1 MTIKNALLVDDS
13 KVARFALSKL
23 LENRDMEVNMAGSA
37 EEALDYLSTNNRPDV
52 IFMDHLMPGMNGV
65 EATKAIKGNP
75 ETAGI
80 PIIMCTSK
88 KSQSFTE
95 EARTFGVYN
104 ILTKPPQVDGL
115 SSVLEQLS
123 IDVSGG
129 TLPEPPELEFA
140 AEAEDE
146 EPLDIPSDASLE
158 LSPKAGAE
166 AEAKA
171 KTEEQEEQNVSDR
184 AQPQVVPLTSDLIEQ
199 ISRSAVKTHINNR
212 LHELLSSLFDEQFDH
227 LKRVLDETSKK
238 QETAIDERLNALTD
252 MIDTRTANLRD
263 DVAAEVNL
271 NLVQELSHVRKELSR
286 NNGFTA
292 ENMAEL
298 KDHITSV
305 QTIDTEF
312 WQTLQSEAIQ
322 QAHEISRETA
332 EDIAQRTIDLFI
344 SQQRSATSRIYTIG
358 LAVSLGVF
366 TIGIAFISGL
376 FG

>member
-1 MTIKNALLVDDS
+1 MMIKNALLVDDS

-37 EEALDYLSTNNRPDV
+37 EEALDYLSANNRPDV

-75 ETAGI
+75 DTAGI

-95 EARTFGVYN
+95 EARNFGVYN

-115 SSVLEQLS
+115 SSVLEQLD

-129 TLPEPPELEFA
+129 TLPEPPELDLA
-140 AEAEDE
+140 KDTKNE
-146 EPLDIPSDASLE
+146 EPLDIPENAALE
-158 LSPKAGAE
+158 LSPKPETQAQGPGE
-166 AEAKA
+166 I
-171 KTEEQEEQNVSDR
+171 

-199 ISRSAVKTHINNR
+199 IARSAVKTHINNR

-227 LKRVLDETSKK
+227 LKRVLDETSRK
-238 QETAIDERLNALTD
+238 QEATIDERLNAVTE
-252 MIDTRTANLRD
+252 MIDNRTSNLRD

-271 NLVQELSHVRKELSR
+271 NLVQELSHVRKELSQT
-286 NNGFTA
+286 NGFSA

-358 LAVSLGVF
+358 LAASLGIF
-366 TIGIAFISGL
+366 TLGIAFISGI

>member
-37 EEALDYLSTNNRPDV
+37 EEALDYLSSNNRPDV

-75 ETAGI
+75 DTAGI

-95 EARTFGVYN
+95 EARNFGVYN

-115 SSVLEQLS
+115 SSVLEQLD

-129 TLPEPPELEFA
+129 TLPEAPAPDFA

-146 EPLDIPSDASLE
+146 EPLDIPEDASLE
-158 LSPKAGAE
+158 LSPKSE
-166 AEAKA
+166 SE
-171 KTEEQEEQNVSDR
+171 DR
-184 AQPQVVPLTSDLIEQ
+184 GGDQANPPQVVPLTSDLIEQ
-199 ISRSAVKTHINNR
+199 IARSAVKTHINNR

-227 LKRVLDETSKK
+227 LKRVLDETSRK
-238 QETAIDERLNALTD
+238 QETTIEERLNAVTE
-252 MIDTRTANLRD
+252 MIDNRTSNLRD

-344 SQQRSATSRIYTIG
+344 SQQRASTSRIYTIG
-358 LAVSLGVF
+358 LAASLGVF
-366 TIGIAFISGL
+366 TVGIAFISGL

>member
-23 LENRDMEVNMAGSA
+23 LESRDMEVNMAGSA
-37 EEALDYLSTNNRPDV
+37 EEALDYLNSNNRPDV

-75 ETAGI
+75 DTAGI

-95 EARTFGVYN
+95 EARNFGVYN
-104 ILTKPPQVDGL
+104 ILTKPPQVEGL
-115 SSVLEQLS
+115 SSVLEQLDL
-123 IDVSGG
+123 DVSGG
-129 TLPEPPELEFA
+129 NLPEPPEFDFA
-140 AEAEDE
+140 EEAEDE
-146 EPLDIPSDASLE
+146 EPLDIPADASLDM
-158 LSPKAGAE
+158 SPKSE
-166 AEAKA
+166 A
-171 KTEEQEEQNVSDR
+171 TDGNRVDR
-184 AQPQVVPLTSDLIEQ
+184 PTSPQVVPLTSDLIEQ

-227 LKRVLDETSKK
+227 LKRVLDETSRK
-238 QETAIDERLNALTD
+238 QEAAVEERLNAVTE

-271 NLVQELSHVRKELSR
+271 NLVQELSHVRKELAR

-344 SQQRSATSRIYTIG
+344 SQQRATTSRVYTIG
-358 LAVSLGVF
+358 LAASLVVF
-366 TIGIAFISGL
+366 TIGIAFLSGL

>member
-23 LENRDMEVNMAGSA
+23 LESRDMEVNMAGSA
-37 EEALDYLSTNNRPDV
+37 EEALDYLNANNRPDV

-75 ETAGI
+75 DTAGI

-95 EARTFGVYN
+95 EARNFGVYN

-115 SSVLEQLS
+115 SSVLEQLNM
-123 IDVSGG
+123 DVTGG
-129 TLPEPPELEFA
+129 TLPEPPEMDFA
-140 AEAEDE
+140 DEAYDE
-146 EPLDIPSDASLE
+146 EPLDIPADASLE
-158 LSPKAGAE
+158 LSPKS
-166 AEAKA
+166 
-171 KTEEQEEQNVSDR
+171 EQDSVGPGQAS
-184 AQPQVVPLTSDLIEQ
+184 QPQVVPLTSDLIEQ
-199 ISRSAVKTHINNR
+199 IARSAVKTHINNR

-227 LKRVLDETSKK
+227 LKRVLDETSRK
-238 QETAIDERLNALTD
+238 QEAVVEERLNAITEMVD
-252 MIDTRTANLRD
+252 ERTANLRD

-271 NLVQELSHVRKELSR
+271 NLVQELSHVRKELAK

-344 SQQRSATSRIYTIG
+344 SQQRAATSRIYTIG
-358 LAVSLGVF
+358 LAASLGIF
-366 TIGIAFISGL
+366 TVGIAFVSGL